1 MKLALAQ
8 LDVIWEDKTI
18 NSEAA
23 QQFIKQA
30 ASEKVDLILFPEMAL
45 TGFSM
50 NTSLIGENNNET
62 TEFFKEMSSKF
73 NISIGFGYVEGSSNS
88 KNKYSVVAPSG
99 EELVNYT
106 KIHPFSFG
114 EETEFYQSGNEISSF
129 NAFDFTIVPFICYD
143 LRFPEIFQIASKTA
157 SLITLAANWPIDRRE
172 HWITLLKARAIEN
185 QCYIAGIN
193 RVGEGNGLNYSGDS
207 MIIDPLGNIISS
219 LYMEEGLI
227 VADIFPENVTQIRE
241 NFRLKDD
248 RKEELYCNMYSQSLP
263 SKKFFSR

>member
-8 LDVIWEDKTI
+8 VDIAWEDKAI
-18 NSEAA
+18 NKETTL
-23 QQFIKQA
+23 QFIKQA
-30 ASEKVDLILFPEMAL
+30 STEKVDMIFFPEMTL

-73 NISIGFGYVEGSSNS
+73 NIFIGFGYVEGTTNS

-114 EETEFYQSGNEISSF
+114 GEPEFYQSGNQIEFF
-129 NAFDFTIVPFICYD
+129 NAFDFTIAPFICYD
-143 LRFPEIFQIASKTA
+143 LRFPEVFQIASKPAT
-157 SLITLAANWPIDRRE
+157 LITVAANWPLGRRE

-185 QCYIAGIN
+185 QCYIAGVN
-193 RVGEGNGLNYSGDS
+193 RVGKGNGLTYSGDS

-219 LYMEEGLI
+219 LYMEDGLI
-227 VADIFPENVTQIRE
+227 IADICKSDVSHIRN
-241 NFRLKDD
+241 NFSLKED
-248 RKEELYCNMYSQSLP
+248 RKDGLYYNLYLSAIQG
-263 SKKFFSR
+263 SK